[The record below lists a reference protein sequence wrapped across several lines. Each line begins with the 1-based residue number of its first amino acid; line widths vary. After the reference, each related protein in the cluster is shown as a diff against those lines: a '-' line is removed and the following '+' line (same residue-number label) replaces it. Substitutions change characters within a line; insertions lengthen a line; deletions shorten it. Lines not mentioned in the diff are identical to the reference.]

1 MVVWVL
7 LLGVLLDLVVVVG
20 CCLGFGLLFD
30 DIINS
35 VAFIGSLVF
44 DSVCL
49 ICDCFSFELLF

>member
-35 VAFIGSLVF
+35 VAFIGSLV
-44 DSVCL
+44 L
-49 ICDCFSFELLF
+49 IVFV